1 MPPPSATPDTSVS
14 VSASVSALAQMT
26 NESVMALVAEKFR
39 ERAALEGA
47 ISELLGE
54 LGRREAFRNEGATSL
69 EAWIVERFRTAAST
83 ARAFA
88 HVSER
93 LWDLPHLAAGL
104 REGEISFDQMR
115 AVVDVASP
123 ETDAEFRARADE
135 CSVRQLT
142 ELARTAAEHRTGIT
156 KRAQEEYEAR
166 SLHFNDTFRT
176 VTVRLPAESYAEVR
190 TNLEGSGRQLPSD
203 GETRWDQRLCDAFLL
218 TIRSSVHGA
227 RAGSPCFVVAHVPLE
242 TLLDEA
248 SELAAEL
255 EHGGLLS
262 ADTVRRIAC
271 DATVAIA
278 VDDDVGRTM
287 YEGRAARAPTDAQRR
302 EVTRRDRHCRF
313 PGCTNAT
320 FTNVHHITPW
330 IARGRTDIDNL
341 ALLCVHHHHRVH
353 SRRWTLSGDANG
365 ELTFI
370 GPSNRPMTSR
380 PSPMWTAVTSPA
392 ARSAGAEPTH

>member
-1 MPPPSATPDTSVS
+1 
-14 VSASVSALAQMT
+14 MT
-26 NESVMALVAEKFR
+26 NESLMALVAEKFR

-104 REGEISFDQMR
+104 RDGEISFDQMR

-142 ELARTAAEHRTGIT
+142 ELARSSAGRRADVTAQAEKDYEG
-156 KRAQEEYEAR
+156 RAVR
-166 SLHFNDTFRT
+166 FNDTFRT
-176 VTVRLPAESYAEVR
+176 VTAQLPAEAYAEVR
-190 TNLEGSGRQLPSD
+190 RCLETKARRLPSD
-203 GETRWDQRLCDAFLL
+203 GETPWDQRLCDAFLH
-218 TIRSSVHGA
+218 TIRSQDGRARTGGA
-227 RAGSPCFVVAHVPLE
+227 PYFVVAHVPLE
-242 TLLDEA
+242 TLLDDA
-248 SELAAEL
+248 TGLVGEL
-255 EHGGLLS
+255 ERGGLVS
-262 ADTVRRIAC
+262 ADAVRQMAC
-271 DATVAIA
+271 DATIALA

-287 YEGRAARAPTDAQRR
+287 YEGRATRAPTDAQRR
-302 EVTRRDRHCRF
+302 EVMRRDRHCRF

-320 FTNVHHITPW
+320 FADVHHIAPW
-330 IARGRTDIDNL
+330 IPDGRTDLDNL

-353 SRRWTLSGDANG
+353 SRQWTMSGDANA
-365 ELTFI
+365 ELTFL
-370 GPSNRPMTSR
+370 GPTGRVMTSR
-380 PSPMWTAVTSPA
+380 PSPLWTAVTGPDVS
-392 ARSAGAEPTH
+392 G